1 MLIATKRDINNN
13 NHLSDNDEPSN
24 ISFHNDDDVADPD
37 WKDTDPRSSD
47 TYDYPMDNN
56 EIYHQNVIET
66 NVTVS

>member
-24 ISFHNDDDVADPD
+24 ISFDNDDDVADPD

-56 EIYHQNVIET
+56 EIDHQNVIET
-66 NVTVS
+66 NVTES